1 MAALQAPFSALIVFL
16 FIYKY
21 NGSGMNKMRNFFMS
35 LSMFMVVFLSGCIS
49 DQVISQEEMRVQ
61 DASAAEVANV
71 PFEKKMDD
79 LASYNVRRD
88 GYVVIK
94 FHESVPFADYS
105 DVVETL
111 RSKKTISGVYAEQ
124 GGKQVCGMR

>member
-1 MAALQAPFSALIVFL
+1 MNQTQRFFIFVYLLVLSFL
-16 FIYKY
+16 A
-21 NGSGMNKMRNFFMS
+21 
-35 LSMFMVVFLSGCIS
+35 GCAS

-61 DASAAEVANV
+61 DASATEVANV
-71 PFEKKMDD
+71 LFEKEMDN

-94 FHESVPFADYS
+94 FDQSVPFAKYN

-124 GGKQVCGMR
+124 GGKQVCGRP

>member
-1 MAALQAPFSALIVFL
+1 
-16 FIYKY
+16 
-21 NGSGMNKMRNFFMS
+21 MR
-35 LSMFMVVFLSGCIS
+35 
-49 DQVISQEEMRVQ
+49 EQ

-71 PFEKKMDD
+71 LFEKEMDT

-94 FHESVPFADYS
+94 FDQSVTFAQYNDI
-105 DVVETL
+105 VEAL

-124 GGKQVCGMR
+124 GGKQVCARP

>member
-1 MAALQAPFSALIVFL
+1 MNRKQYFFSVISGLALLL
-16 FIYKY
+16 
-21 NGSGMNKMRNFFMS
+21 
-35 LSMFMVVFLSGCIS
+35 LSGCAS

-61 DASAAEVANV
+61 DAAAAEVANV
-71 PFEKKMDD
+71 LFDMQMDT

-94 FHESVPFADYS
+94 FDQSVSFASYN

-111 RSKKTISGVYAEQ
+111 RSKKAISGVYAEQ
-124 GGKQVCGMR
+124 GGRQVCGRP

>member
-1 MAALQAPFSALIVFL
+1 
-16 FIYKY
+16 
-21 NGSGMNKMRNFFMS
+21 MRNFS
-35 LSMFMVVFLSGCIS
+35 VFFLTLVILAMSGCVS

-61 DASAAEVANV
+61 DAAATEVANV
-71 PFEKKMDD
+71 LFEKEMDN

-94 FHESVPFADYS
+94 FAQSVTFAQYNNIVDI
-105 DVVETL
+105 L

-124 GGKQVCGMR
+124 GGKQVCARP